1 MAKKQVRLGGRE
13 RQIMDAVFA
22 LGEASVAQVRE
33 QLPDSPS
40 YSSVRTMMGLLEQK
54 GLLKRRVDG
63 IRHLY
68 RPTRSSV
75 QERKSALA
83 HLVSTFFGGSVST
96 ALATFVDES
105 AARLSEEDLDRLQA
119 AIDKA
124 RKGEAK

>member
-1 MAKKQVRLGGRE
+1 MAKKQTRLGGRE

-33 QLPDSPS
+33 RLPDSPS

-63 IRHLY
+63 IRHVY
-68 RPTRSSV
+68 RPTRSSA

-105 AARLSEEDLDRLQA
+105 AAKLGEEDLDRLQA

-124 RKGEAK
+124 RKGEA